1 MLSDEWQLKSRV
13 CLTHSAKHTGSKS
26 AEEHNARGS
35 IPSPCWVSGFVC
47 ANLCNPSWEWRNLF
61 SYRRIPAIAELTQIM
76 LFKSIGE
83 ARSHFAPFTIP
94 ESCNHASFEFP
105 NKTKYN
111 HCGVDNKFARERLLK
126 SSKSWHRMQ
135 WENEKDC
142 NFPCTGGCNFLLRP
156 FASSA
161 CISTK
166 VVIHAARR
174 QVGVVHVFLPPP
186 TLDDERKSEGAGER
200 GRQHHRYHV

>member
-13 CLTHSAKHTGSKS
+13 CLTHTAQNTQGRKVQKS
-26 AEEHNARGS
+26 IMHAAAFLVLVEYL
-35 IPSPCWVSGFVC
+35 VSFALIC
-47 ANLCNPSWEWRNLF
+47 AIHLGNDVTYSLIAASQL
-61 SYRRIPAIAELTQIM
+61 AELTQIM

-126 SSKSWHRMQ
+126 SSKS
-135 WENEKDC
+135 
-142 NFPCTGGCNFLLRP
+142 
-156 FASSA
+156 
-161 CISTK
+161 
-166 VVIHAARR
+166 
-174 QVGVVHVFLPPP
+174 
-186 TLDDERKSEGAGER
+186 
-200 GRQHHRYHV
+200 